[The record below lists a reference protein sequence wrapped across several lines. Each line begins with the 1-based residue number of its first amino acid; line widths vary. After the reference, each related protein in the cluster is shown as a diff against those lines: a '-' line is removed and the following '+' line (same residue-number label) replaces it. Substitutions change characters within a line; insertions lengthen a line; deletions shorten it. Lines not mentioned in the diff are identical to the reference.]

1 MISQLIRDPGAELKN
16 TEDQETAQEP
26 GQCRVA
32 MSTGDTE
39 M

>member
-1 MISQLIRDPGAELKN
+1 MISQLIHDPGAELKD
-16 TEDQETAQEP
+16 TEDHETAQEP

-32 MSTGDTE
+32 MPTGDTE